1 MHWRVFYL
9 LIIKLFRMKLSVIY
23 HNPGKFFISFI
34 LILIIV
40 QAGCKKE
47 ENNRF
52 PLAEQHNID
61 GEQLTLAF
69 DEFKNVE
76 GALSLIVCREGTIV
90 AEEFTNFKSYGAD
103 SIKNIMSV
111 TKTFTGV
118 LIGLAIDKGY
128 IESVSDPIS
137 KYLSGIVTF
146 PDEIKAGITIDQLL
160 KMSFGHSWNG
170 TSSSTLFEECFFESE
185 DNLQFIINLPL
196 VATPGTLFN
205 YSDGASHLL
214 SAIITEA
221 TGMSTLDF
229 AAEKLFNPL
238 GITEYEWSTD
248 DRGYHL
254 GAAYLRIKPRD
265 MVKFGNMILNKG
277 KYDGVQIVQESW
289 INEMTSAKISTNN
302 DIPYGP
308 EYGYQIWLGNA
319 SGRSYFMAMGWG
331 GQFIIIVPDL
341 QLVVTAT
348 CWTSDLTD
356 QQAGEH
362 WMSIIGIIF
371 EKIFPAVYYRK

>member
-1 MHWRVFYL
+1 LFLL
-9 LIIKLFRMKLSVIY
+9 LISVFTSCQ
-23 HNPGKFFISFI
+23 K
-34 LILIIV
+34 
-40 QAGCKKE
+40 Q

-52 PLAEQHNID
+52 PLAEQYNID

-69 DEFKNVE
+69 DEFKTVK
-76 GALSLIVCREGTIV
+76 GALSLIVCRDGTII
-90 AEEFTNFKSYGAD
+90 AEEYTNYKTYGAD

-118 LIGLAIDKGY
+118 LVGLAIEKGF
-128 IESVSDPIS
+128 IESVNDPIS
-137 KYLSGIVTF
+137 KYLSGVVTF
-146 PDEIKAGITIDQLL
+146 PDEIKAGIPIDQLL
-160 KMSFGHSWNG
+160 KMTFGHAWNG
-170 TSSSTLFEECFFESE
+170 TSASTLFEECFFESE

-196 VATPGTLFN
+196 VATPGTVFN

-229 AAEKLFNPL
+229 AAENLFNPL
-238 GITEYEWSTD
+238 GITEYEWGTD

-265 MVKFGNMILNKG
+265 MVIFGNMILNKG
-277 KYDGVQIVQESW
+277 KYDGVQIVPESW

-302 DIPYGP
+302 DVPYGP
-308 EYGYQIWLGNA
+308 EYGYQIWLGTA
-319 SGRSYFMAMGWG
+319 GGHRYYMAMGWG

-362 WMSIIGIIF
+362 WMSINQIIF
-371 EKIFPAVYYRK
+371 EKILPCVN